1 MTTSMSVAVGDA
13 LEDASEDD
21 GIRSVIL
28 TGTGRA
34 FCAGADIKESL
45 AGRPELP
52 ARAKSWGFGGYVS
65 HFISK
70 PTIAAVN
77 GLALGLGMELMLA
90 SDLAVAHEKA
100 AFSLPEVKIGTLAA
114 GGGCFRIAQEVP
126 RRTAMKLL
134 FTGDSISADEALQ
147 LGLINQVVRHD
158 DNVLDAA
165 LELAAS
171 INRNAPLAVQAIK
184 RIAYGAGGEP
194 QPDENFWRV
203 TRQEQAAILLTA
215 DATEGRRA
223 FVEKRQPVLQS
234 R

>member
-1 MTTSMSVAVGDA
+1 MPEQIPAPTPRLEFALPDTENEDLRVERSGHTLVLTLNRPAVLNAMTTSMSVAVGDA

-147 LGLINQVVRHD
+147 LGR
-158 DNVLDAA
+158 
-165 LELAAS
+165 AS
-171 INRNAPLAVQAIK
+171 CR
-184 RIAYGAGGEP
+184 E
-194 QPDENFWRV
+194 RV
-203 TRQEQAAILLTA
+203 WT
-215 DATEGRRA
+215 G
-223 FVEKRQPVLQS
+223 V
-234 R
+234 